1 MKLKS
6 VKEHILPSTKWQL
19 DNRLYTS
26 KQIHK
31 KIYNNIHEPVI
42 HVVWY
47 EFSNNVRQL
56 TWNLIKDR
64 LPHYIPFGT
73 PR

>member
-6 VKEHILPSTKWQL
+6 VHFSLTKTRHYL
-19 DNRLYTS
+19 DSRSHTS
-26 KQIHK
+26 EQIHK
-31 KIYNNIHEPVI
+31 KVYDNIHEPVLD
-42 HVVWY
+42 VVWY
-47 EFSNNVRQL
+47 QFSNGVRQL
-56 TWNLIKDR
+56 TWNIIKDR